1 MKGLDFLKLNLENI
15 FQNNQSL
22 FFNIEK
28 KIWVYNNNT
37 LVLDFF
43 LDGERFAYDFYYEN
57 NSFCIDYIKREVGE
71 SECVYTADDNNVKEG
86 FNIFFK
92 HFKSL
97 KDKCERKYDFKI
109 SIIVPVYNR
118 ENLIK
123 SCIESINNQK
133 NSFENFE
140 VVFVDDYSS
149 DSSIKTIENLISEKV
164 NYRILRRPIN
174 SGSASS
180 PRNDGIKASKGEF
193 VLFLDSDDYL
203 YDYTINDLLE
213 IVNKENPD
221 ITYLKINGDKGRP
234 FGIRPYKNGDVLK
247 ASIHKDHLVR
257 SLMPSKLIRKSL
269 LIKNNIYFPIDIK
282 VGEDRVFLIQALSK
296 AKKIS
301 ILANRPYYY
310 LVNHDQERLTFAH
323 QTLEQD
329 LELVSRTMRYIS
341 RSNLNIEE
349 KRKFFSSWMNVILES
364 YVKNRIKSNK
374 NSRKNKI
381 AYIKSII
388 REYSFYPELHD
399 DSCIYPEFKV
409 LYKYFVS
416 YDLENLFKVS
426 VE

>member
-1 MKGLDFLKLNLENI
+1 
-15 FQNNQSL
+15 
-22 FFNIEK
+22 
-28 KIWVYNNNT
+28 
-37 LVLDFF
+37 
-43 LDGERFAYDFYYEN
+43 
-57 NSFCIDYIKREVGE
+57 
-71 SECVYTADDNNVKEG
+71 
-86 FNIFFK
+86 
-92 HFKSL
+92 
-97 KDKCERKYDFKI
+97 
-109 SIIVPVYNR
+109 
-118 ENLIK
+118 
-123 SCIESINNQK
+123 
-133 NSFENFE
+133 
-140 VVFVDDYSS
+140 DYSS
-149 DSSIKTIENLISEKV
+149 DSSIKTIENLISKKV

-203 YDYTINDLLE
+203 YDYTIADLLDL
-213 IVNKENPD
+213 VDKENSD
-221 ITYLKINGDKGRP
+221 IIYLKINGDKGRP
-234 FGIRPYKNGDVLK
+234 FGIRPYKKGDVLQ
-247 ASIHKDHLVR
+247 ASIDKDHLVR

-349 KRKFFSSWMNVILES
+349 KKKFFSSWMNVILES

>member
-1 MKGLDFLKLNLENI
+1 MNELENLKVKLNEFI
-15 FQNNQSL
+15 REES
-22 FFNIEK
+22 FFK
-28 KIWVYNNNT
+28 KISHKTWIYNYNT
-37 LVLDFF
+37 LVLDCDLSEKKIAF
-43 LDGERFAYDFYYEN
+43 DFYFKDNLLYVDLIDRDLNNKKNIYCDSINSYESAFLKFHN
-57 NSFCIDYIKREVGE
+57 EIQFSFNEIRK
-71 SECVYTADDNNVKEG
+71 G
-86 FNIFFK
+86 FSFIV
-92 HFKSL
+92 
-97 KDKCERKYDFKI
+97 

-133 NSFENFE
+133 TSFENFE

-149 DSSIKTIENLISEKV
+149 DSSIKTIENLISKKV

-180 PRNDGIKASKGEF
+180 PRNDGIKAAKGEF

-203 YDYTINDLLE
+203 YDYTISDLLDL
-213 IVNKENPD
+213 VDKENSD
-221 ITYLKINGDKGRP
+221 IIYLKINGDKGRP
-234 FGIRPYKNGDVLK
+234 FGIRPYKKGDVLQ
-247 ASIHKDHLVR
+247 ASIDKDHLVR

-310 LVNHDQERLTFAH
+310 LVNHDQERLTFAY

-341 RSNLNIEE
+341 RSNLKIEE
-349 KRKFFSSWMNVILES
+349 KRNFFSSWMNVVLES
-364 YVKNRIKSNK
+364 YVKNRIKSSK
-374 NSRKNKI
+374 NTKEKKI
-381 AYIKSII
+381 DYIKSII

-399 DSCIYPEFKV
+399 DSCIYPEFRA
-409 LYKYFVS
+409 LYNYFVS

-426 VE
+426 VK